1 MGAKGEGGRT
11 GRNKLEGGGR
21 ETEEGGV
28 CVAYL
33 TKNPREHSS
42 IYLTKL
48 QLKTVS
54 ACII

>member
-1 MGAKGEGGRT
+1 MGVF
-11 GRNKLEGGGR
+11 R
-21 ETEEGGV
+21 EQKSEKGGV

-33 TKNPREHSS
+33 TENPREHSS